1 MGRVRSAEP
10 RLWPDRPPFPQGH
23 VRRPP
28 PGSCPP
34 PRGAAPAAAPSAA
47 VPQRWIRRSA
57 AAPSG
62 SAGEGAQLGT
72 LGAAAGSSA
81 LAPARCHCR
90 VPNRRAP
97 PAPFRGSGCGLRS
110 SGPGRAA
117 GAQRSS
123 APQPPR
129 GGGVRCGCLTLEL
142 PFPCEPCPPAL
153 PRPDGEGIGLKWV
166 ASRWWLFPVRLII
179 ICWDRKSRCLLKGFR
194 QCRSPQPPLPSAQRA
209 FCSFLPTPV
218 VRDQTA
224 TSLAWEKLGLEPRA
238 WL

>member
-166 ASRWWLFPVRLII
+166 ASLSLVALPSTPNYYLLGPQISVSAEGLSAVPEPSASPPLCPASFLLLPS
-179 ICWDRKSRCLLKGFR
+179 DSRC
-194 QCRSPQPPLPSAQRA
+194 
-209 FCSFLPTPV
+209 
-218 VRDQTA
+218 
-224 TSLAWEKLGLEPRA
+224 
-238 WL
+238 